1 MASLR
6 DYLKVL
12 PQYIYAQHTASR
24 VIRRLTHSR
33 RRWLAAWLIR
43 RFMRVYAV
51 DLSEAVEPNPGAY
64 PTFNAFFTRALRPGT
79 RPQPTDDSAVASPAD
94 GVVSEFGQLLG
105 DRILQAK
112 GQYYS
117 VDTLLANDLYAS
129 QQYHR
134 GRFAT
139 IYLAPGN
146 YHRVHAPLAGQ
157 IHEAVY
163 VPGTLFSVNAR
174 TARVVPNLFTRNERV
189 ILHCSGAGG
198 PFVVV
203 LIGAML
209 VGNMELVC
217 CKLRTLIRQR
227 QIARQGFDRPIPF
240 ARGAELGRF
249 NMGSTVIVLFPRDTL
264 VWSEALIPGHV
275 IQMGQVLGRLIRR

>member
-1 MASLR
+1 
-6 DYLKVL
+6 
-12 PQYIYAQHTASR
+12 
-24 VIRRLTHSR
+24 
-33 RRWLAAWLIR
+33 
-43 RFMRVYAV
+43 MRVYAV